1 MSLPV
6 PVLGVSDLKSLIL
19 LILFFSL
26 LFDLVLLNLED
37 MARESCE
44 GGEHLDQI
52 TWVSL
57 LEKLE

>member
-52 TWVSL
+52 IWVRL
-57 LEKLE
+57 